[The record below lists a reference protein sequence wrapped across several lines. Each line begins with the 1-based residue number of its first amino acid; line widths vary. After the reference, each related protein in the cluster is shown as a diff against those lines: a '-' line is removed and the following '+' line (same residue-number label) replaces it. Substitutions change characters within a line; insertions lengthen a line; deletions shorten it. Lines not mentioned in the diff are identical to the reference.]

1 MDWLVVG
8 LGNPGREYEL
18 TPHNVGFMVCDSLSS
33 FFKFDFSLEKKFKG
47 LLGEFRIKDNHIRV
61 LKPLTYMNLSG
72 ESVYL
77 ALNFF
82 KISLDNL
89 VVIHDDL
96 DLPLGRIRI
105 KKNSSSGG
113 HKGVQSIIDLVG
125 SKDFIR
131 VRIGV
136 GREKDAARYVL
147 SRFSED
153 KLEMLDRVILTSTD
167 AVVDVIIKG
176 LNYSMSKYNG
186 LSMEV

>member
-8 LGNPGREYEL
+8 LGNPGREYEF

-33 FFKFDFSLEKKFKG
+33 SFGFDFSLQKKFKG
-47 LLGEFRIKDNHIRV
+47 LLGEFKIEDNHIRV

-72 ESVYL
+72 ESVYPTL
-77 ALNFF
+77 DFF
-82 KISLDNL
+82 KISLHNL
-89 VVIHDDL
+89 IVIHDDL

-113 HKGVQSIIDLVG
+113 HKGVQSIINALG
-125 SKDFIR
+125 SKDFVRI
-131 VRIGV
+131 RIGV
-136 GREKDAARYVL
+136 GREKDAVKYVL

-153 KLEMLDRVILTSTD
+153 KLEIVKRVVLVSAD
-167 AVVDVIIKG
+167 AVIDVITKG

-186 LSMEV
+186 LSVEV